1 MVKRKITKTAGT
13 SSTRETIMTV
23 TSENIEGRKQ
33 WNDIFKVLKRK
44 KSTQNYITRKLSF
57 PNEDEAQRFQMK

>member
-44 KSTQNYITRKLSF
+44 KST
-57 PNEDEAQRFQMK
+57 